1 MRCDTTTAYLA
12 SISRETG
19 GGGYIDSRGFF
30 RSLTQA
36 KLGEIQMGKLA
47 NILDY
52 PNNEKCKSCWICGRW
67 SEVKFSIDL
76 SQNNGDEEQDEGVY
90 LCLR

>member
-1 MRCDTTTAYLA
+1 
-12 SISRETG
+12 
-19 GGGYIDSRGFF
+19 
-30 RSLTQA
+30 
-36 KLGEIQMGKLA
+36 MGKLA